1 MNMAQAYPAAHL
13 TAAVQKLQQE
23 TELRKSK
30 KAEYPDTLDDRYRR
44 MFAKMG
50 TVRGRYVKG
59 LGFCLEPEEKALL
72 AQYLFTEAQESEK
85 PTLSAA
91 LMEDLDEKTAR
102 GLYTQCIKH
111 YDDKGYRPMF
121 ESLRT
126 DRKFAD
132 IVEKEFGYKPDSAFA
147 AMLENRAPEYF
158 NGVAGMKISAG
169 GEGYFEALEKLGV
182 VKDCKLFEECA
193 QLYVLVCDAKE
204 YKRIGADQLRDVTAS
219 WNDDLKRRLL
229 SNMLMKL
236 DEFQLRAFI
245 PMLDMFIKLTGPKGT
260 AAFDKNLAGI
270 PEKAKRKYL
279 NWMNQQLIFGAFG
292 PGERAEFWVDFIESC
307 SITKHGPSG
316 ALIFDFGGFKVIE
329 FKSDLAAYFYD
340 TEYFDRVVVDGLS
353 TAGSERELDAWL
365 EKRTDWVQKDDDENK
380 LHWRKAHKGNWK
392 IDMMEYI
399 RTHSGQQG

>member
-1 MNMAQAYPAAHL
+1 MADAYPISSL
-13 TAAVQKLQQE
+13 TAAVQKLQE
-23 TELRKSK
+23 DTEARRSA
-30 KAEYPDTLDDRYRR
+30 KATYPETLDDKYRK

-59 LGFCLEPEEKALL
+59 LGFCLAPEEKALL

-102 GLYTQCIKH
+102 GLYTQCIVH

-121 ESLRT
+121 EALRT
-126 DRKFAD
+126 DRRFAD
-132 IVEKEFGYKPDSAFA
+132 IVEKEYGYKPDSAFT

-158 NGVAGMKISAG
+158 NGVAGMKTSAG

-204 YKRIGADQLRDVTAS
+204 YRRIGADQLRGVTES

-236 DEFQLRAFI
+236 DEFQLRSFI

-260 AAFDKNLAGI
+260 ASFDKNLAGL
-270 PEKAKRKYL
+270 PEKARRKYM
-279 NWMNQQLIFGAFG
+279 NWMNQQLIFAAFG

-340 TEYFDRVVVDGLS
+340 TEYFDRIVVDGLS

-392 IDMMEYI
+392 IDMLEYI
-399 RTHSGQQG
+399 RTHSSQQG

>member
-1 MNMAQAYPAAHL
+1 MADIYPVTNLA
-13 TAAVQKLQQE
+13 AAVQQLQE
-23 TELRKSK
+23 DLNARKAK
-30 KAEYPDTLDDRYRR
+30 KQTYPTSLDDRYRR

-72 AQYLFTEAQESEK
+72 AQYLFTEATEGEK

-91 LMEDLDEKTAR
+91 LMEDLDDKTAR
-102 GLYTQCIKH
+102 SLYKQCILH
-111 YDDKGYRPMF
+111 YDDRGYRPMF

-126 DRKFAD
+126 DRRFAD
-132 IVEKEFGYKPDSAFA
+132 IVEKEYGYKPDSAFA
-147 AMLENRAPEYF
+147 AMLEDRAPEYF
-158 NGVAGMKISAG
+158 NGVAAMKTSAG
-169 GEGYFEALEKLGV
+169 GDGYFEALEKLGIS
-182 VKDCKLFEECA
+182 KGCKLFEECA

-204 YKRIGADQLRDVTAS
+204 YKRLGAETLRDVTAN
-219 WNDDLKRRLL
+219 WNEDLKRRLL

-245 PMLDMFIKLTGPKGT
+245 PMLDMFIKLTGVQGT
-260 AAFDKNLAGI
+260 AAFEKNLAGL
-270 PEKAKRKYL
+270 PEKAKRKYI
-279 NWMNQQLIFGAFG
+279 NWMNQQLIFAAFG
-292 PGERAEFWVDFIESC
+292 PGERAEFWVDFIENC
-307 SITKHGPSG
+307 SIVKHGPSG
-316 ALIFDFGGFKVIE
+316 ALIFDFKTFKVIE

-340 TEYFDRVVVDGLS
+340 TEYFDRVVTDGLS

-399 RTHSGQQG
+399 RTHSGP